1 MRYTRNA
8 VTARAALVFLAA
20 PLMATAEAATLTG
33 KVVEPATRAPVAGA
47 TVTVQGAGAEAITDG
62 GGNYELDVDPGTY
75 TLEVDAGEDYET
87 TTVDGV
93 QVTEDQPATRAIELA
108 RDSGGTETAEFG
120 DYEVQ
125 AGYLEGSPAS
135 VITTQ
140 REAPQ
145 VSDVIGTDQM
155 EAAGDSEAIGALK
168 RVTGLSVED
177 GKFVTIRGQPERYT
191 ETTLNGSPLPSPD
204 PIREIAPLDLFPTS
218 ILSSVSVSKSYDAS
232 QPGSFGAGLVDLRT
246 LAEPDETYFE
256 ISVSTGGNSVST
268 GEEGLTY
275 DGGDRD
281 FLGTDDGTREISGGL
296 STLDGV
302 GGSTPEIEEGAKS
315 MPNTWAA
322 DEQTLPPDAGLSIA
336 GGTNTEALGA
346 DVGINGTLGWDRE
359 YRLRETTE
367 NRYSRT
373 GSGLRLRQSQ
383 LETRTDHNI
392 DLSGFL
398 AVSLDWGD
406 HKLTSNTFL
415 SRKTTERTELRTGER
430 AVSESLEIEN
440 VTLDWN
446 ERQMIGE
453 QLVGEHDLGV
463 VNLDW
468 RALVAQAERDNP
480 DRRFYS
486 RTRALDSGNEF
497 RLTDREDATRS
508 FIDTQDDIN
517 SLAFDLERSVFNG
530 DALSVDLSGGASVY
544 SQDRESSTRTLGL
557 RPDPNQV
564 DLTAPVEE
572 ILAPGNIGNG
582 VEVSDNSNQTD
593 FYEGTADV
601 QAAYLKGDIG
611 WADTLRLVAGV
622 RSESAD
628 YEVESLTT
636 TDETAVSGFEETN
649 LLPSLSATW
658 FFAEDMQARLA
669 MGSTISRPTLNEIGG
684 DPDGSGV
691 RYRDPDTNEQFVGNP
706 GLKPAEIDSLDARWE
721 WFPSPGELVSVGFFA
736 KDYTDAL
743 EEELI
748 PSATGTIRR
757 VTNAKEATVLGVE
770 ATGRM
775 NLPTLI
781 GTYDGNWSWT
791 EQMYLQGNVSLIDSE
806 VTVDG
811 STRRLQGQADE
822 LVNLLVG
829 YETGAHDL
837 ALAVNFTG
845 ERLASVARDQPNI
858 FQEART
864 LVDVNYD
871 YRWNDSLS
879 FSADVG
885 NLLNEDVTETQGGRT
900 YETYEPGVDVGV
912 GMTYRF

>member
-1 MRYTRNA
+1 M
-8 VTARAALVFLAA
+8 TARAALVFLAA
-20 PLMATAEAATLTG
+20 PMMATAQAATLTG
-33 KVVEPATRAPVAGA
+33 KVVEPDTQAPVSGA
-47 TVTVQGAGAEAITDG
+47 TVTVQGADTEAITDG
-62 GGNYELDVDPGTY
+62 GGNYELEVDPGTY
-75 TLEVDAGEDYET
+75 TLEVEAGSDYET
-87 TTVDGV
+87 RTVDGV
-93 QVTEDQPATRAIELA
+93 EVTDDQPATRAIELA
-108 RDSGGTETAEFG
+108 RGGTETAEFG

-145 VSDVIGTDQM
+145 VSDVIGSDQM

-256 ISVSTGGNSVST
+256 ISVSAGGNTQST
-268 GEEGLTY
+268 GEDGLTY

-296 STLDGV
+296 SGLDGSS
-302 GGSTPEIEEGAKS
+302 GFKPGLEEGAQN
-315 MPNTWAA
+315 MPNIWAA
-322 DEQTLPPDAGLSIA
+322 KDKTLPPDLGLSIA

-359 YRLRETTE
+359 YRQRETTE
-367 NRYSRT
+367 NRYAVAED
-373 GSGLRLRQSQ
+373 GLRLTQQQ
-383 LETRTDHNI
+383 LEERTDHNI

-415 SRKTTERTELRTGER
+415 SRKTTERAELRTGER
-430 AVSESLEIEN
+430 SVSESLEIEN

-446 ERQMIGE
+446 ERQMFGE
-453 QLVGEHDLGV
+453 QLVGEHDFDV
-463 VNLDW
+463 VKLDW
-468 RALVAQAERDNP
+468 RALVARAERDNP

-486 RTRALDSGNEF
+486 RTRALNSGNDF
-497 RLTDREDATRS
+497 RLTDRDDATRS
-508 FIDTQDDIN
+508 FIDTQDDIT
-517 SLAFDLERSVFNG
+517 SLAFDLERSVFDSG
-530 DALSVDLSGGASVY
+530 SLSIDLSGGGAVD

-557 RPDPNQV
+557 RPDPNAV
-564 DLTAPVEE
+564 DTSDPIEE

-582 VEVSDNSNQTD
+582 VEVGDNSNQTD

-601 QAAYLKGDIG
+601 QAAYLKADFG
-611 WADTLRLVAGV
+611 WADTLRVVAGL
-622 RSESAD
+622 RGESAD
-628 YEVESLTT
+628 YEVESLKT
-636 TDETAVSGFEETN
+636 TDDPVVAGFEESN
-649 LLPSLSATW
+649 LLPSLSGTW
-658 FFAEDMQARLA
+658 FFADDMQARVAL
-669 MGSTISRPTLNEIGG
+669 GKTISRPTLNEIGG
-684 DPDGSGV
+684 DPNGTGV
-691 RYRDPDTNEQFVGNP
+691 RYRDPDTNEQFTGNP
-706 GLKPAEIDSLDARWE
+706 GLKPAEIESLDVRWE
-721 WFPSPGELVSVGFFA
+721 WFPSPGELVSAGIFA
-736 KDYTDAL
+736 KDYTNAL

-748 PSATGTIRR
+748 PSTTGTIRR
-757 VTNAKEATVLGVE
+757 VSNAKEATVLGFE
-770 ATGRM
+770 ATGRL

-781 GTYDGNWSWT
+781 GTYDDSWSWT
-791 EQMYLQGNVSLIDSE
+791 EQMYLQGNFSLIDSE

-811 STRRLQGQADE
+811 DTRRLQGQADE

-837 ALAVNFTG
+837 ALAANFTG
-845 ERLASVARDQPNI
+845 ERLASVSRQQPDI
-858 FQEART
+858 FEEART
-864 LVDVNYD
+864 QIDIEYD
-871 YRWNDSLS
+871 YRWSDSIS
-879 FSADVG
+879 ISAGVG
-885 NLLNEDVTETQGGRT
+885 NLLNESITETQGGRT
-900 YETYEPGVDVGV
+900 YETYEPGVDFDV
-912 GMTYRF
+912 GMKYRF